1 MDVAARA
8 MEHEGAVVR
17 KHAPFFA
24 RVPIQSGF
32 DWKHSRARDVRLVL
46 EVLTGSR
53 AGQRILLARGDCV
66 RIGRTAKANIVFADD
81 GTMSGEHFAAECRP
95 DGCRVRD
102 LNSLNGLSVN
112 GQRVSE
118 MTVGTGDRIRA
129 GSTQF
134 AVTVLVDDAALPPG
148 TDLLPEPQTAAEP
161 SDDGESDDGD
171 STLLAS
177 PDAAKLGGVT
187 RKKRETDREG
197 PPPEMLPLGKSAQP
211 AHSPSLADAAA
222 KASNSA
228 AAKLRMTSIEPV
240 RPLSSLTGEPVDG
253 GPHFGGLS
261 ATNRARAADSV
272 HRFQPSAGARLYAI
286 VNGATAMSLVDQ
298 AKHLGLRVQSLL
310 QAGVS
315 PYLGAVAPYLVE
327 IDLES
332 GFLSYW
338 SLWLGKNSG
347 LLIESVNDF
356 DIVLEHF
363 RRTFAT
369 RDAQGHEQFFRFY
382 DHRVLRDYLSGH
394 AADELRQFFGP
405 ASQILSDS
413 EEAGMLLCYSLSA
426 NGLEVRRRT
435 I

>member
-1 MDVAARA
+1 MDVAVRA
-8 MEHEGAVVR
+8 VQYGGAVAR
-17 KHAPFFA
+17 PQAPPVA
-24 RVPIQSGF
+24 RVILQSGP
-32 DWKHSRARDVRLVL
+32 DWKCSRACDVRLVL

-53 AGQRILLARGDCV
+53 MGQRILLARGDCV
-66 RIGRTAKANIVFADD
+66 RIGRTPKANIVFADD

-134 AVTVLVDDAALPPG
+134 AVTVLVDDAPLPPG
-148 TDLLPEPQTAAEP
+148 TDLLPEPQAADE
-161 SDDGESDDGD
+161 SSDDGD

-177 PDAAKLGGVT
+177 PEAAKAVT
-187 RKKRETDREG
+187 PKKRETDREG
-197 PPPEMLPLGKSAQP
+197 PPPEMLPLAKSVP
-211 AHSPSLADAAA
+211 PPKTPSLASAEEALGHSTAAA
-222 KASNSA
+222 Q
-228 AAKLRMTSIEPV
+228 LRMTSIEPV
-240 RPLSSLTGEPVDG
+240 RPLSQMTGEALDC
-253 GPHFGGLS
+253 GPHFGGLPPKQP
-261 ATNRARAADSV
+261 ARAADSV
-272 HRFQPSAGARLYAI
+272 HRFQPSDGARLYAI

-327 IDLES
+327 INQAS

-347 LLIESVNDF
+347 LLIESADDF
-356 DIVLEHF
+356 DLVLGHF
-363 RRTFAT
+363 RHTFAA
-369 RDAQGHEQFFRFY
+369 RDAQGHDQFFRFY
-382 DHRVLRDYLSGH
+382 DHRVLRDYLSGR

-405 ASQILSDS
+405 ASLILSDS

-426 NGLEVRRRT
+426 NGLVVRRRT

>member
-8 MEHEGAVVR
+8 MHYGNL
-17 KHAPFFA
+17 PFVA
-24 RVPIQSGF
+24 RMPLQSGSG
-32 DWKHSRARDVRLVL
+32 WQHSRARDVRLVL

-81 GTMSGEHFAAECRP
+81 GTMSGEHFAAECRV

-118 MTVGTGDRIRA
+118 MTIGNGDRVRA

-134 AVTVLVDDAALPPG
+134 AVMVLVDDTPLPPG
-148 TDLLPEPQTAAEP
+148 TDLLPEPQPAAE
-161 SDDGESDDGD
+161 SSDDGD

-177 PDAAKLGGVT
+177 PDASKAGLP

-197 PPPEMLPLGKSAQP
+197 PPPEMLPLAKSVAP
-211 AHSPSLADAAA
+211 PDAASLPSA
-222 KASNSA
+222 GGTAVHSMSA
-228 AAKLRMTSIEPV
+228 AAQLRMTSIEPV
-240 RPLSSLTGEPVDG
+240 RLMSPLPGEALDG
-253 GPHFGGLS
+253 GPPFGGLS
-261 ATNRARAADSV
+261 PAQAVRAVDSV
-272 HRFQPSAGARLYAI
+272 HRFQPAAAARLYAI

-327 IDLES
+327 INQAS

-347 LLIESVNDF
+347 LLIESADDF
-356 DIVLEHF
+356 DLVLDHF
-363 RRTFAT
+363 RRTFAA
-369 RDAQGHEQFFRFY
+369 RDAHGHDQFFRFY

-394 AADELRQFFGP
+394 GLDELRQFFGP

-426 NGLEVRRRT
+426 NGLKVRRHT